1 MFVNPRDL
9 FPLIIRSFHF
19 LFSLINAVISCLGTR
34 FLAARGSG
42 FSPPFLVLKSFTMK
56 IFHGSGVDSLYQV

>member
-1 MFVNPRDL
+1 MFVNSRDL
-9 FPLIIRSFHF
+9 FSLIIRSFHF

-42 FSPPFLVLKSFTMK
+42 FSPPFLILKSFTMK
-56 IFHGSGVDSLYQV
+56 IFHGSGVD